1 MNKPRICVV
10 ITDSDISEVKSIDR
24 YADFFE
30 VRIDLIGAGW
40 TNIPGQLNKP
50 WVATNRKPCDGG
62 KWKGGEAERLH
73 ELLKAAEM
81 GANIIDIELETPN
94 VHQFIEKISLY
105 SEPLIS
111 YHNLKSTPALSEL
124 TRIIELEL
132 KAGARICKVV
142 TTADTIYDNL
152 TLLELIKQFSKEN
165 IISFGMGAM
174 GILSRVMAP
183 LAGSY
188 FTYGSLK
195 EGKESALGQLTADE
209 LVKIYN
215 LIQ

>member
-30 VRIDLIGAGW
+30 VRIDLIGEGW

-50 WVATNRKPCDGG
+50 WIATNRKRSDGG
-62 KWKGGEAERLH
+62 KWKGDEAERLQ

-94 VHQFIEKISLY
+94 VHQFIEKINRH
-105 SEPLIS
+105 SEPLVS
-111 YHNLKSTPALSEL
+111 HHNLKYTPSLGEL
-124 TRIIELEL
+124 TRIVELEL

-142 TTADTIYDNL
+142 TLADTIDDNL
-152 TLLELIKQFSKEN
+152 TLLELVKQFSKEN
-165 IISFGMGAM
+165 IISFGIGAM

-183 LAGSY
+183 FVGSY
-188 FTYGSLK
+188 FTYASLK
-195 EGKESALGQLTADE
+195 KGKESAPGQLTVEE
-209 LVKIYN
+209 LTKIYS
-215 LIQ
+215 LI